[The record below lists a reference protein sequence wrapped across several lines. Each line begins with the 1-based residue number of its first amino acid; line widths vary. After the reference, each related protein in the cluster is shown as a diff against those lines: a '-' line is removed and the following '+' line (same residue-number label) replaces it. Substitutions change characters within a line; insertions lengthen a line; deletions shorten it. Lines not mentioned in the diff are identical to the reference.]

1 MTHLDLTLFGS
12 PLISIDGAPLHTQVE
27 KAAALVALL
36 ALQGP
41 TLPRHALAAYL
52 WTKSDAAK
60 ARAALRMA
68 IARLNETAI
77 SPWLVIDRDSISL
90 SSSHSLWV
98 DISEFQENLKKSKS
112 HVHGP
117 EIACP
122 DCFPWLERALELY
135 RGDFM
140 AGYLPHNAE
149 GFDEW
154 RIDLSH
160 TLRSEFLTTLERLA
174 KGYYQHGRF
183 DQALHI
189 VRRWLAV
196 DIYNEEA
203 YSLIMRIYASLG
215 QRANAIAKYRSYKQ
229 LVEKKLD
236 TEPSADITALY
247 QHILAGREPSVD
259 LTRKLKK
266 PILLLLDIDQASDLW
281 LRHPALKEKVLTR
294 FSQGVRENL
303 RLYGGRI
310 IQQSP
315 HLFSILFE
323 HGHPLQFALAIQHST
338 GQTKWG
344 LPEPLLVRM
353 AVNTLPD
360 ALLRS
365 PFHSSEFATCQL
377 LLDAASGGQLLLT
390 AQATLEM
397 EFPVSARPRDLGTYF
412 IPGKNILLQVFE
424 LVHPLFAVTDHQ
436 PLRNLSRSPANLPL
450 QATPFIGRETELAHI
465 TRFLHQPE
473 VRLLSLVGPSG
484 VGKTRLGI
492 QAISQLEIT
501 LPERVAYVPLVFHHN
516 PHNLHQPI
524 AEVLNLSFNN
534 PSDQAAQLI
543 EYLHPQ
549 RMLLLLD
556 NFEHLI
562 EGTPFLIQ
570 LLQAVPSLRILLTS
584 QERLNLNIETV
595 FEVRGMSTPPSPDDP
610 AYEQY
615 SAVRL
620 FLQNARRVSPG
631 FRIRPQDKAHII
643 RICTL
648 LDGLPLGIEL
658 ASAWVRNL
666 SCQEIADSLSKNL
679 DIVPTKRPD
688 LPERHRSLR
697 AAFNHSWGLLSEAD
711 RHAITR
717 LSIFSHGFSAEAAK
731 KLADVTPSMLA
742 GYADRSIL
750 TSQLPGRHGMPETLR
765 SFILQRLK
773 SDQQEYERLADA
785 HCEYYLTS
793 LANMLPIFASVNGAL
808 ALKELGLEL
817 VNLRAALH
825 WAIDHHHWA
834 LFSSAIDPFF
844 TFFELQGR
852 FREGLDDAH
861 ALLER
866 LTRLIGM
873 QQPQINHSLSGW
885 EGWFAFCSGY
895 KQEGLEKL
903 NKQLEFAQH
912 QGDFAHVAYTAL
924 LLANAYARLGDLEA
938 ALKSIEQ
945 SLAILE
951 QIPGPDHPLI
961 LGIRGNAWSIYGV
974 ILILLDRI
982 DQARQVI
989 LQAED
994 ALRRSGAR
1002 YGLIRLLDVQARLAN
1017 KDDKPEESYNLRLQ
1031 ALAIAEEYNDRR
1043 RIADLLNNLAHSAE
1057 KLGEWSLAYAHSS
1070 RCAQICNELG
1080 DRHLSAINNNNLG
1093 YLTLQLKKPASEAI
1107 LYYRKSLAIF
1117 REIQLNLG
1125 VFYTLR
1131 DIARAYLQVG
1141 DLDQAHHSLLEA
1153 LHIGHDLGKPLLV
1166 LHLLPYI
1173 ARLLAK
1179 TGRVGDAMQ
1188 FCSIV
1193 LQHPQAEAG
1202 LQRDAQELLAELSG
1216 SNAAAPHVLPE
1227 SGEPTLPA
1235 FQTLLAVLHE
1245 GETR

>member
-12 PLISIDGAPLHTQVE
+12 PLISIDGAPLNTRVD
-27 KAAALVALL
+27 KAPALLALL

-41 TLPRHALAAYL
+41 SLPRHDLAKYL
-52 WTKSDAAK
+52 WTKSEPAK

-68 IARLNETAI
+68 LVHLKETAL
-77 SPWLVIDRDSISL
+77 SPWLDIDRDSISL
-90 SSSHSLWV
+90 NPSHSPWV
-98 DISEFQENLKKSKS
+98 DISAFQENLKKSKS
-112 HVHGP
+112 HVHNP

-122 DCFPWLERALELY
+122 ACFPLLEHALELY

-140 AGYLPHNAE
+140 AGYMPHNAE

-160 TLRSEFLTTLERLA
+160 TLRTEFLTTLERLA

-183 DQALHI
+183 DQALQI

-196 DIYNEEA
+196 DQYNEEA
-203 YSLIMRIYASLG
+203 YSLIMHIYTSLG
-215 QRANAIAKYRSYKQ
+215 QRANAIAKFRSYQQ
-229 LVEKKLD
+229 LVGKKLD
-236 TEPSADITALY
+236 IEPSTEITALY
-247 QHILAGREPSVD
+247 QHILAGRSPAVD

-266 PILLLLDIDQASDLW
+266 PILLLLEIDHASDLR
-281 LRHPALKEKVLTR
+281 LRHPALMEKVLAR
-294 FSQGVRENL
+294 FTQAVKQNL
-303 RLYGGRI
+303 HLYGGRI

-315 HLFSILFE
+315 HHFSILFE
-323 HGHPLQFALAIQHST
+323 QGHPLQCAIAIQQMT

-344 LPEPLLVRM
+344 LPEPLLARM
-353 AVNTLPD
+353 ALNTIPD
-360 ALLRS
+360 ALVRTPL
-365 PFHSSEFATCQL
+365 HSSEFATCQL
-377 LLDAASGGQLLLT
+377 LLNAASGSQLLLT
-390 AQATLEM
+390 AQATLET

-412 IPGKNILLQVFE
+412 VPGINSLLQVFE
-424 LVHPLFAVTDHQ
+424 LEHPLFAGAGNG
-436 PLRNLSRSPANLPL
+436 PLRNLPRSPANLPL
-450 QATPFIGRETELAHI
+450 HATPFIGRETELAHI
-465 TRFLHQPE
+465 TGILHQPDI
-473 VRLLSLVGPSG
+473 RLLSLVGPSG

-492 QAISQLEIT
+492 QAIGQLAST
-501 LPERVAYVPLVFHHN
+501 LPEGVAYVPLASHHN

-543 EYLHPQ
+543 EYLHPR

-570 LLQAVPSLRILLTS
+570 LLQAVPGLRIILTS

-595 FEVRGMSTPPSPDDP
+595 FEVRGMSVPPVPDDP
-610 AYEQY
+610 AFERY

-620 FLQNARRVSPG
+620 FLQNARRVSPS

-643 RICTL
+643 RICNL
-648 LDGLPLGIEL
+648 VDGLPLGIEL

-666 SCQEIADSLSKNL
+666 SCQEIADSISKNL
-679 DIVPTKRPD
+679 DIVHTKRPD
-688 LPERHRSLR
+688 IPERHRSLR
-697 AAFNHSWGLLSEAD
+697 AAFNHSWELLSEDD

-742 GYADRSIL
+742 GYADKSIL
-750 TSQLPGRHGMPETLR
+750 SSQLPGRLVMPETLR
-765 SFILQRLK
+765 SFIIQRLK
-773 SDQQEYERLADA
+773 SDQQEYKRLADA
-785 HCEYYLTS
+785 HCEYYLST
-793 LANMLPIFASVNGAL
+793 LAGMMPIYASVNGAVAIKEL
-808 ALKELGLEL
+808 ALDM

-861 ALLER
+861 ELLER
-866 LTRLIGM
+866 VTRLTGM
-873 QQPQINHSLSGW
+873 EHPEINHSLSGW

-903 NKQLEFAQH
+903 NQQLEYARQ
-912 QGDFAHVAYTAL
+912 QGDYAHVAYTAL
-924 LLANAYARLGDLEA
+924 LLANAYARLGDPES
-938 ALKSIEQ
+938 ALQNIEQ

-951 QIPGPDHPLI
+951 QTPNPDDPLI
-961 LGIRGNAWSIYGV
+961 LGIRGSALTIYGV
-974 ILILLDRI
+974 TLILLDRI
-982 DQARQVI
+982 EQARQVI

-994 ALRRSGAR
+994 ALHRSGAR
-1002 YGLIRLLDVQARLAN
+1002 YARLAN

-1031 ALAIAEEYNDRR
+1031 ALVIAEEFNDRR

-1057 KLGEWSLAYAHSS
+1057 KLGEMSLAYAQSS
-1070 RCAQICNELG
+1070 RCEQLCNELG

-1093 YLTLQLKKPASEAI
+1093 YLTLQLKKPVSDAI

-1117 REIQLNLG
+1117 REINLNLG
-1125 VFYTLR
+1125 VFFTLR
-1131 DIARAYLQVG
+1131 DIARAYLQAD
-1141 DLDQAHHSLLEA
+1141 DLDLAHRSLLEA
-1153 LHIGHDLGKPLLV
+1153 LHIGHELGKPLLV
-1166 LHLLPYI
+1166 LHLLPII
-1173 ARLLAK
+1173 ARLLVK
-1179 TGRVGDAMQ
+1179 TGQASHAAQ

-1193 LQHPQAEAG
+1193 LHHPQAEAG
-1202 LQRDAQELLAELSG
+1202 LQREAQDLLAELSA
-1216 SNAAAPHVLPE
+1216 SNAAAQEFLPA

-1235 FQTLLAVLHE
+1235 FQSLLAVLHE
-1245 GETR
+1245 RETK